1 VRTDDRPYR
10 NVGLPIRLVLVIA
23 ALLTGDGPVTRA
35 QTHTLTDVM
44 RRAHQYVVLYEDHE
58 LSTVM
63 AREQYHQQWLD
74 AQARTK
80 TERTLTSDYLL
91 FQLPPSENWF
101 ALRDVHEVDGTPVVD
116 RTARLNDLFRRPHD
130 VQRDLAF
137 EIMKES
143 SRFNLAPDLY
153 TRTVN
158 VPTFALRFLRPSS
171 RSRMRF
177 EKMSEEPVESTRSW
191 VVGYREIRGPTFVS
205 TPDGRDLRAQGRF
218 WIDPDTGA
226 VMRSEM
232 IVGGT
237 RRTSAQVTIT
247 VTYRHEPALGFRVP
261 IEMLERYENPRH
273 REDDVVV
280 ARATYS
286 EFRPFDWRT
295 LVPSRSER
303 ESR

>member
-1 VRTDDRPYR
+1 MDDRSC
-10 NVGLPIRLVLVIA
+10 VKCGAATRLALVIA
-23 ALLTGDGPVTRA
+23 AVLTLDNVITRA
-35 QTHTLTDVM
+35 DTHTLTDVM

-58 LSTVM
+58 LSTVIG
-63 AREQYHQQWLD
+63 RELYQQQWLD

-80 TERTLTSDYLL
+80 TERTLMSDYLL
-91 FQLPPSENWF
+91 FQLPPSEDWF
-101 ALRDVHEVDGTPVVD
+101 ALRDVHAVDGTPLVE
-116 RTARLNDLFRRPHD
+116 RTARLDDLFGRPHD
-130 VQRDLAF
+130 VQRNVAM

-143 SRFNLAPDLY
+143 ARFNLAPELY
-153 TRTVN
+153 YRTVN

-171 RSRMRF
+171 RSRMKF
-177 EKMSEEPVESTRSW
+177 AKVGEEHVESTRSW
-191 VVGYREIRGPTFVS
+191 IVEYREIKGPTYVA
-205 TPDGRDLRAQGRF
+205 TPDRHDLRAQGRF

-226 VMRSEM
+226 VVRSEM

-237 RRTSAQVTIT
+237 RRTPARATIT

-261 IEMLERYENPRH
+261 IEMLERYENPRQ
-273 REDDVVV
+273 RQGDVVV

-295 LVPSRSER
+295 LVRPPTER